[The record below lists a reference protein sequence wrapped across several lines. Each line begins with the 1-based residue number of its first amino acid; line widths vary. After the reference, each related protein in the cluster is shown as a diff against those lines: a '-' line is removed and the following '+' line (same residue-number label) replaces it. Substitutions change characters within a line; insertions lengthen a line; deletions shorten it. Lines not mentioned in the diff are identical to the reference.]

1 MKKTIFVL
9 ILLAVFVGFLQFI
22 KPQEPEYVPVKNLTG
37 IPEEVNSI
45 IRNSCFNCHSTET
58 NLEWYDKL
66 TPANFFVYDHIKKGR
81 NALDFSQW
89 DSLATAKQNAK
100 LYYSLNK
107 ILEEEMPLPSYTAV
121 HKNAKLSDRDIQ
133 VLKGFLLTR
142 TPRKPLD
149 SIQMNE
155 VNKQFSDFISQ
166 KPISSEK
173 VVQPTA
179 NGIEYI
185 SDYRNWTVISITD
198 RFDNGT
204 MRMIYGNEIAVKAIQ
219 ERNINPWP
227 NGAILAKAAWKQMTN
242 PDGSISMGEF
252 LQVEFMI
259 KDEKKY
265 AQTAGWGWA
274 RWLGTEIKP
283 YGGKAILTAECISCH
298 KPLKENDFVFT
309 KPLYLKKYQ
318 QQIKKK

>member
-9 ILLAVFVGFLQFI
+9 IVLAICFGFLQFI
-22 KPQEPEYVPVKNLTG
+22 KPQEPEYVAVKNLTG
-37 IPEEVNSI
+37 IPEEVNDI

-107 ILEEEMPLPSYTAV
+107 ILEREMPLPSYTAI
-121 HKNAKLSDRDIQ
+121 HKKAKLSDRDIQ
-133 VLKGFLLTR
+133 VLQEFLLTR

-149 SIQMNE
+149 SIQINE
-155 VNKQFSDFISQ
+155 VNKQFADFIGQ
-166 KPISSEK
+166 KSTTSTK
-173 VVQPTA
+173 DVQPNA
-179 NGIEYI
+179 NGIAYI
-185 SDYRNWTVISITD
+185 SDYRNWKLISITD

-219 ERNINPWP
+219 ERTINPWP
-227 NGAILAKAAWKQMTN
+227 DGAILAKAAWKQMTN
-242 PDGSISMGEF
+242 HDGSISTEEF
-252 LQVEFMI
+252 VQVEFMI
-259 KDEKKY
+259 KDKKKY

-274 RWLGTEIKP
+274 RWLGAELKP

-318 QQIKKK
+318 QQINKK